1 MENVERF
8 KIMSKDHHEYDITV
22 SKVDEGTIYEL
33 RYSNMSLWTAPGE
46 LILSA
51 IDNGNNIEFDRK
63 MKKIVDYGDFAERI
77 ILMNFIKEYDKHL
90 MSELTIV
97 SEELIGNI

>member
-8 KIMSKDHHEYDITV
+8 KIMSKDHHEYDILV
-22 SKVDEGTIYEL
+22 FKVDEETVYEL
-33 RYSNMSLWTAPGE
+33 RYSYMSLWSEPGE
-46 LILSA
+46 LILMA
-51 IDNGNNIEFDRK
+51 MDNGNDIKFDRK
-63 MKKIVDYGDFAERI
+63 MKKIVDYGDFSERL

-97 SEELIGNI
+97 SETIIGTI